1 MIICTFKTPF
11 EKFASF
17 TLASLD
23 FIDESEKYDNFKQ
36 TFQLL
41 KLQIFKKK

>member
-23 FIDESEKYDNFKQ
+23 FIDESEKYDNSNS

-41 KLQIFKKK
+41 KLHIFNNR